1 MMELPQAFKEKME
14 RLLGA
19 EYTEFLESYEKE
31 RKQGLR
37 LNLLKTSRE
46 KFEQEAPF
54 SLSPIPWTEEGYYYG
69 KEDRPG
75 LHPYHEAG
83 VYYIQE
89 PSAMAVVSLLDPK
102 PGERILDL
110 CAAPGGKTS
119 HIAYRLQGRGFL
131 AANEI
136 HPARAKIL
144 SQNVERMGIGNCAV
158 FNETPDR
165 LLGHFPEYFDR
176 IVTDAPCSGEGMFRK
191 DEAARGEWSPDNVKL
206 CAERQ
211 AYILDC
217 AAGMLKPG
225 GTIAYSTCTF
235 SPEEDEQAV
244 EAFLDRHPEFH
255 IKEVK
260 KPEGLSCGVPQW
272 GAKERPELAR
282 AVRIWP
288 HKTGGEGHFIAILEK
303 EKAEGWEDGRKRTY
317 PAYWKDRKALRDYE
331 SFLKET
337 IADLGEDSA
346 LSRLLDGREL
356 TLNGEQLY
364 LLPPELL
371 SFDGLKVLRPGL
383 HLGTMKKNRF
393 EPSHALALWLGE
405 QDALRFCRMN
415 PDSPRLAAYLKGEAV
430 SLSQLAEEESVQG
443 AGPADKGWTFVTVAG
458 NGSGYPI
465 GWAKLAGQT
474 LKNHYPKGLR
484 R

>member
-1 MMELPQAFKEKME
+1 MDLPQAFKEKME

-19 EYTEFLESYEKE
+19 EYRDFLESYEKE
-31 RKQGLR
+31 RRQGLR

-46 KFEQEAPF
+46 TFEEEAPF
-54 SLSPIPWTEEGYYYG
+54 SLTTIPWTEEGYYYG

-89 PSAMAVVSLLDPK
+89 PSAMAVVSLLEPK
-102 PGERILDL
+102 PGERVLDL

-119 HIAYRLQGRGFL
+119 HIASRMKGCGFL

-136 HPARAKIL
+136 HPSRAKIL

-165 LLGHFPEYFDR
+165 LLLHFPEYFDR
-176 IVTDAPCSGEGMFRK
+176 IVADAPCSGEGMFRK
-191 DEAARGEWSPDNVKL
+191 DEAARGEWSQDNVKL

-211 AYILDC
+211 AHILDC

-225 GTIAYSTCTF
+225 GTMAYSTCTF
-235 SPEEDEQAV
+235 SPEEDEQTV
-244 EAFLDRHPEFH
+244 EAFLNRHPEFR
-255 IKEVK
+255 IKTVK
-260 KPEGLSCGVPQW
+260 KPEGLSDGVPQW
-272 GAKERPELAR
+272 GINGQTELADT
-282 AVRIWP
+282 VRIWP
-288 HKTGGEGHFIAILEK
+288 HRTGGEGHFIAVLEK
-303 EKAEGWEDGRKRTY
+303 GEEEGWENDRKRAC
-317 PAYWKDRKALRDYE
+317 PSYWKDRKALKDYE
-331 SFLKET
+331 SFLRET
-337 IADLGEDSA
+337 IENLGEESA
-346 LSRLLDGREL
+346 FFHLLNGREL

-364 LLPPELL
+364 LLPPELPA
-371 SFDGLKVLRPGL
+371 FDGLRVLRPGL

-393 EPSHALALWLGE
+393 EPSHALALWLKE
-405 QDALRFCRMN
+405 KDVLRFCRMS
-415 PDSPRLAAYLKGEAV
+415 PGSPRLAAYLKGEAV
-430 SLSQLAEEESVQG
+430 SASQLDEEERIQG
-443 AGPADKGWTFVTVAG
+443 AGPSDKGWVLITVKG
-458 NGSGYPI
+458 KDEGYPI
-465 GWAKLAGQT
+465 GWAKLAGKT

>member
-1 MMELPQAFKEKME
+1 MDLPQAFKEKME

-19 EYTEFLESYEKE
+19 EYTEFLESYERE

-37 LNLLKTSRE
+37 LNLLKTSQER
-46 KFEQEAPF
+46 FEEETPF
-54 SLSPIPWTEEGYYYG
+54 TLSPISWAGEGYYYG
-69 KEDRPG
+69 KEERPG

-89 PSAMAVVSLLDPK
+89 PSAMAVAALLDPE
-102 PGERILDL
+102 PGEKILDL

-119 HIAYRLQGRGFL
+119 HLASRMQGRGFL

-165 LLGHFPEYFDR
+165 LLQHFPEYFDR
-176 IVTDAPCSGEGMFRK
+176 IVADAPCSGEGMFRK
-191 DEAARGEWSPDNVKL
+191 DEAARGEWSPDNVAL

-211 AYILDC
+211 AHILDC

-244 EAFLDRHPEFH
+244 EAFLERHPEFH
-255 IKEVK
+255 IKAVE
-260 KPEGLSCGVPQW
+260 KPEGLSDGVPQW
-272 GAKERPELAR
+272 GIRENPQLADT
-282 AVRIWP
+282 VRIWP
-288 HKTGGEGHFIAILEK
+288 QRTEGEGHFIAILEK
-303 EKAEGWEDGRKRTY
+303 KEEGWEDTRKRRY
-317 PAYWKDRKALRDYE
+317 PAYWQDRKALKDYE
-331 SFLKET
+331 SFLRENL
-337 IADLGEDSA
+337 ADLGEDSA
-346 LSRLLDGREL
+346 FVRLLNGREL

-393 EPSHALALWLGE
+393 EPSHALALWLKE
-405 QDALRFCRMN
+405 KDALRFCRMN

-430 SLSQLAEEESVQG
+430 NLSQLAEDERVQGSCSVQ
-443 AGPADKGWTFVTVAG
+443 KGWVLITAAG
-458 NGSGYPI
+458 KEGGYPI

>member
-1 MMELPQAFKEKME
+1 MMDLPQAFKEKME
-14 RLLGA
+14 RLLGQ
-19 EYTEFLESYEKE
+19 EYREFLESYEKD
-31 RKQGLR
+31 RRQGLR

-46 KFEQEAPF
+46 RFEKEAPF
-54 SLSPIPWTEEGYYYG
+54 SLSPVPWTEEGYYYEG
-69 KEDRPG
+69 EDRPG

-89 PSAMAVVSLLDPK
+89 PSAMAVISLLDPK
-102 PGERILDL
+102 PGERVLDL

-119 HIAYRLQGRGFL
+119 HIASRLQGQGFL

-165 LLGHFPEYFDR
+165 LLQYFPEYFDR
-176 IVTDAPCSGEGMFRK
+176 IAADAPCSGEGMFRK
-191 DEAARGEWSPDNVKL
+191 DEAARGEWSQDNVKL

-211 AYILDC
+211 AHILDC

-244 EAFLDRHPEFH
+244 ESFLERHPEFH
-255 IKEVK
+255 IKTVK
-260 KPEGLSCGVPQW
+260 KPAGLSDGVPQW
-272 GAKERPELAR
+272 GVKGQPELADT
-282 AVRIWP
+282 VRVWP
-288 HKTGGEGHFIAILEK
+288 YKTGGEGHYIAMLEK
-303 EKAEGWEDGRKRTY
+303 KQEADWEERKRTA
-317 PAYWKDRKALRDYE
+317 PAYWKDRKALKDYE
-331 SFLKET
+331 TFLRET
-337 IADLGEDSA
+337 IEDLGENSA
-346 LSRLLDGREL
+346 YDRLLNGREL

-371 SFDGLKVLRPGL
+371 AFDGLKVLRPGL

-393 EPSHALALWLGE
+393 EPSHALALWLKE
-405 QDALRFCRMN
+405 EDALRFCRMK
-415 PDSPRLAAYLKGEAV
+415 PDSPRLAAYLRGEAAG
-430 SLSQLAEEESVQG
+430 LSQLAEEERVQG
-443 AGPADKGWTFVTVAG
+443 AGSPDKGWVLMTAAG
-458 NGSGYPI
+458 EGGGYPV

>member
-1 MMELPQAFKEKME
+1 MDLPQAFKEKME
-14 RLLGA
+14 GLLGE

-37 LNLLKTSRE
+37 LNLLKTSQERFE
-46 KFEQEAPF
+46 KEAPF
-54 SLSPIPWTEEGYYYG
+54 FLSPIPWTEEGYYYG

-89 PSAMAVVSLLDPK
+89 PSAMAVAALLDPR

-119 HIAYRLQGRGFL
+119 HLASRLQGQGFL

-136 HPARAKIL
+136 HPARARIL

-165 LLGHFPEYFDR
+165 LLQRFPEYFDK

-191 DEAARGEWSPDNVKL
+191 DEAARGEWSQDSVRL

-211 AYILDC
+211 AHILDC
-217 AAGMLKPG
+217 AAGMVKPG

-244 EAFLDRHPEFH
+244 EAFLERHPEFR
-255 IKEVK
+255 IKAVK
-260 KPEGLSCGVPQW
+260 KPEGLSDGVPQW
-272 GAKERPELAR
+272 GIKGGQELAS

-288 HKTGGEGHFIAILEK
+288 HKTGGEGHFIAVLEK
-303 EKAEGWEDGRKRTY
+303 EQEEDWEDGRKRTY
-317 PAYWKDRKALRDYE
+317 PSYWKDRKTLKDYE
-331 SFLKET
+331 SFLRET
-337 IADLGEDSA
+337 IEDLGEGSA
-346 LSRLLDGREL
+346 FFRLLNGREL
-356 TLNGEQLY
+356 TLNAEQLY

-393 EPSHALALWLGE
+393 EPSHALALWLKE
-405 QDALRFCRMN
+405 KDALRFCRMS
-415 PDSPRLAAYLKGEAV
+415 PDSPRLAAYLKGESV
-430 SLSQLAEEESVQG
+430 SLSQLTEEEKMQG
-443 AGPADKGWTFVTVAG
+443 SGPFDKGWTLITVAG
-458 NGSGYPI
+458 KDVGYPI

>member
-119 HIAYRLQGRGFL
+119 HIASRLQGRGFL

-165 LLGHFPEYFDR
+165 LLRHFPEYFDR

-211 AYILDC
+211 
-217 AAGMLKPG
+217 
-225 GTIAYSTCTF
+225 
-235 SPEEDEQAV
+235 
-244 EAFLDRHPEFH
+244 
-255 IKEVK
+255 
-260 KPEGLSCGVPQW
+260 
-272 GAKERPELAR
+272 
-282 AVRIWP
+282 
-288 HKTGGEGHFIAILEK
+288 
-303 EKAEGWEDGRKRTY
+303 
-317 PAYWKDRKALRDYE
+317 DRK
-331 SFLKET
+331 
-337 IADLGEDSA
+337 
-346 LSRLLDGREL
+346 
-356 TLNGEQLY
+356 
-364 LLPPELL
+364 
-371 SFDGLKVLRPGL
+371 
-383 HLGTMKKNRF
+383 
-393 EPSHALALWLGE
+393 
-405 QDALRFCRMN
+405 
-415 PDSPRLAAYLKGEAV
+415 
-430 SLSQLAEEESVQG
+430 SV
-443 AGPADKGWTFVTVAG
+443 V
-458 NGSGYPI
+458 
-465 GWAKLAGQT
+465 
-474 LKNHYPKGLR
+474 
-484 R
+484 